1 MSFCFRLEQPG
12 DEAAVAALLEAA
24 FPTPA
29 EATLVEQLRAA
40 GDIAIS
46 LVALEGENLVGYVAF
61 SVLRAP
67 LRALGLAPVAVSFG
81 CHGKGIG
88 SQLIRAGLDLA
99 AEQGWQVVFT
109 LGEPVYYQR
118 FGFST
123 ALADGFESP
132 YAGPYF
138 MALAL
143 GGPLEVTGGRVD
155 YAPAFAELG

>member
-1 MSFCFRLEQPG
+1 MSFSFRLEQPG
-12 DEAAVAALLEAA
+12 DVFAVGALLEAA

-29 EATLVEQLRAA
+29 EATLVEQLRAS

-46 LVALEGENLVGYVAF
+46 LVALEGETLVGYVAF

-81 CHGKGIG
+81 HHGRGIG
-88 SQLIRAGLDLA
+88 SQLIRAGLNLA
-99 AEQGWQVVFT
+99 AEQGWQVVFA
-109 LGEPVYYQR
+109 LGEPAYYQR

-123 ALADGFESP
+123 ELASAFESP

-143 GGPLEVTGGRVD
+143 EEPLETIGGRVD
-155 YAPAFAELG
+155 YGPAFAELG

>member
-12 DEAAVAALLEAA
+12 DGPAVAALLEAA

-29 EATLVEQLRAA
+29 EATLVEQLRAS

-46 LVALEGENLVGYVAF
+46 LVALEGEALVGYVAF

-81 CHGKGIG
+81 LHGKGIG

-123 ALADGFESP
+123 ELASGFVSP

-143 GGPLEVTGGRVD
+143 GESLELMRGEVD